1 MTSRTP
7 TCLQDAIA
15 ELLEAEEA
23 HATRLQQMREALE
36 KFGQHT
42 KGCGWFDGGMRP
54 KCTCGLTA
62 ALAASPEED

>member
-36 KFGQHT
+36 EVRADKT
-42 KGCGWFDGGMRP
+42 LSMYSRSVID
-54 KCTCGLTA
+54 A
-62 ALAASPEED
+62 ALAASPEEK